1 MDQLDEVHSR
11 LAIQELSARYMR
23 GLDRLDKPLLQS
35 VFHEDASANY
45 GFYKGPVAE
54 FIDFA
59 HEALKAH
66 AANHHMIGQILIGFE
81 DDHTAYGEIYFQ
93 AYHRLDIEN
102 EDTELFVSGRYSDR
116 YERRDGTWK
125 IAHRAEVNDWT
136 RADPPTDRYFRDLPQ
151 QLRGGRMDDYSK
163 DYVGKVVTPE

>member
-23 GLDRLDKPLLQS
+23 GLDRLDKELLQS
-35 VFHEDASANY
+35 VFHEDASTDY
-45 GFYKGPVAE
+45 GFYKGPAAQFV
-54 FIDFA
+54 DFA
-59 HEALKAH
+59 HQALNDH
-66 AANHHMIGQILIGFE
+66 ASNHHMIGQILIGFE
-81 DDHTAYGEIYFQ
+81 DENTAYGEVYFQ
-93 AYHRLDIEN
+93 AYHRLVIED

-136 RADPPTDRYFRDLPQ
+136 QADPPRDRYFRDSPE
-151 QLRGGRMDDYSK
+151 QLRGGRGDDYSK
-163 DYVGKVVTPE
+163 DYVGKVIEPQ